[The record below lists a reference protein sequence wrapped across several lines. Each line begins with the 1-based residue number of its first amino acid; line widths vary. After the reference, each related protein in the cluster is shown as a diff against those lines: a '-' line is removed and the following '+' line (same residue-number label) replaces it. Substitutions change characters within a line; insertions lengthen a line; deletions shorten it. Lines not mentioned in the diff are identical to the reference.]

1 MICRFLIQVALV
13 SWLLAPALVPPTAIA
28 QGGPPQSSTA
38 ERQLSARSTWKIDP
52 THSELS
58 FTIRHMISKVRG
70 QFDVWTGT
78 IVADPN
84 DWSTGS
90 VEIVA
95 QTSTIDTNNER
106 RDADLRS
113 DNHFDA
119 DANPTVTFKSTKV
132 TRLAGDSL
140 TVAGNLTIHG
150 ITRPVVLR
158 GHFNGMTGTPGKRRA
173 GFEAETTIN
182 RKDFNMNWNRI
193 VEGSAMVGDEVR
205 IEIDIAAV
213 EQPR

>member
-1 MICRFLIQVALV
+1 MTRRFLIQLV
-13 SWLLAPALVPPTAIA
+13 LVPALLTPMTAFA
-28 QGGPPQSSTA
+28 QSGPPQAART
-38 ERQLSARSTWKIDP
+38 ERPLAAPSTWKIDP

-58 FTIRHMISKVRG
+58 FTIRHMVSKVRG

-78 IVADPN
+78 IIADPS
-84 DWSTGS
+84 DWSTAS
-90 VEIVA
+90 VEVVA

-119 DANPTVTFKSTKV
+119 DANPTVTFRSTKV

-158 GHFNGMTGTPGKRRA
+158 GHFNGMTGAPGKRRA
-173 GFEAETTIN
+173 GFDAETTIN

-193 VEGSAMVGDEVR
+193 VEGSAMVGDEVK

>member
-1 MICRFLIQVALV
+1 MIRRLSILLA
-13 SWLLAPALVPPTAIA
+13 LAPALAGA
-28 QGGPPQSSTA
+28 Q
-38 ERQLSARSTWKIDP
+38 SALPAQASKASASVNAPSTWKIDP

-58 FTIRHMISKVRG
+58 FTIRHMVSKVRG
-70 QFDVWTGT
+70 QFDAWSGT
-78 IVADPN
+78 ILADPT
-84 DWSTGS
+84 DWNTAS
-90 VEIVA
+90 VEVVA

-132 TRLAGDSL
+132 TRFAGDSVTIAGSL
-140 TVAGNLTIHG
+140 TMHG

-158 GHFNGMTGTPGKRRA
+158 GHLNGITGAPGKRRA

-182 RKDFNMNWNRI
+182 RKDFNMTWNRI
-193 VEGSAMVGDEVR
+193 VEGSSMVGDEVR

>member
-1 MICRFLIQVALV
+1 MTRRFLIHVVLV
-13 SWLLAPALVPPTAIA
+13 PVLFAPVPALA
-28 QGGPPQSSTA
+28 QSAPPQSSRS
-38 ERQLSARSTWKIDP
+38 EKPVVSAPSTWKIDP

-58 FTIRHMISKVRG
+58 FTIRHMVSKVRG

-84 DWSTGS
+84 DWSTAS
-90 VEIVA
+90 VEVVA

-119 DANPTVTFKSTKV
+119 DANPTVTFRSTKV
-132 TRLAGDSL
+132 TRFAGDSI

-158 GHFNGMTGTPGKRRA
+158 GHFNGMTGAPGKRRA
-173 GFEAETTIN
+173 GFDAETTIN

>member
-1 MICRFLIQVALV
+1 MTRRFLIQVALV
-13 SWLLAPALVPPTAIA
+13 PSLLAPALVPPTAVA
-28 QGGPPQSSTA
+28 QGGPPQSSTG
-38 ERQLSARSTWKIDP
+38 ERLVSARSTWKIDP

-58 FTIRHMISKVRG
+58 FTIRHMVSKVRG

-78 IVADPN
+78 IVGDPN

-90 VEIVA
+90 VEVVA
-95 QTSTIDTNNER
+95 QTSTINTNNER

-119 DANPTVTFKSTKV
+119 DANPTVTFRSTKV
-132 TRLAGDSL
+132 TRFAGDSL

-158 GHFNGMTGTPGKRRA
+158 GHFNGMTGAPGKRRA

>member
-1 MICRFLIQVALV
+1 MTRRFLIQLV
-13 SWLLAPALVPPTAIA
+13 LAPALLAQTAA
-28 QGGPPQSSTA
+28 FPQSGPLQASRSEKPIA
-38 ERQLSARSTWKIDP
+38 APSTWKIDP

-58 FTIRHMISKVRG
+58 FTIRHMVSKVRG

-78 IVADPN
+78 IIADPN
-84 DWSTGS
+84 DWGTAS
-90 VEIVA
+90 VEVVA

-119 DANPTVTFKSTKV
+119 DANPTVTFRSTKV
-132 TRLAGDSL
+132 TPFAGDSL

-150 ITRPVVLR
+150 ISRLVILR
-158 GHFNGMTGTPGKRRA
+158 GHFNGMTGAPGKRRA

>member
-1 MICRFLIQVALV
+1 MLALPLLPPPVAFGQ
-13 SWLLAPALVPPTAIA
+13 S
-28 QGGPPQSSTA
+28 GPPQSSRTEKSIA
-38 ERQLSARSTWKIDP
+38 TPSTWKIDP

-58 FTIRHMISKVRG
+58 FTIRHMVSKVRG

-90 VEIVA
+90 VEVVA

-113 DNHFDA
+113 NNHFDA
-119 DANPTVTFKSTKV
+119 DANPTVTFRSTKV

-158 GHFNGMTGTPGKRRA
+158 GHYNGMTGAPGKRRV

-182 RKDFNMNWNRI
+182 RMDFNMNWNRI

>member
-1 MICRFLIQVALV
+1 MTRRFLIQVVLV
-13 SWLLAPALVPPTAIA
+13 PALLAPLAAFA
-28 QGGPPQSSTA
+28 QSGSPQS
-38 ERQLSARSTWKIDP
+38 ARSEKPVAAPSTWKIDP

-58 FTIRHMISKVRG
+58 FTIRHMVSKVRG

-78 IVADPN
+78 INADPN
-84 DWSTGS
+84 DWNTAS
-90 VEIVA
+90 VEVVA

-119 DANPTVTFKSTKV
+119 DANPTVTFRSTKV
-132 TRLAGDSL
+132 TRFAGDSL

-150 ITRPVVLR
+150 ITRPVLLR
-158 GHFNGMTGTPGKRRA
+158 GHFNGMTGAPGKRRA

>member
-1 MICRFLIQVALV
+1 MTRRFLIQVALV
-13 SWLLAPALVPPTAIA
+13 PWLLAPALVPPTAVA
-28 QGGPPQSSTA
+28 QSGHPQASTA
-38 ERQLSARSTWKIDP
+38 ERLVSAPSTWKIDP

-58 FTIRHMISKVRG
+58 FTIRHMVSKVRG

-78 IVADPN
+78 IIADPN
-84 DWSTGS
+84 DWSTAS
-90 VEIVA
+90 VEVVA

-132 TRLAGDSL
+132 TRFAGDSL

-158 GHFNGMTGTPGKRRA
+158 GHFNGMTGAPGKRRA
-173 GFEAETTIN
+173 GFDAETTIN

-193 VEGSAMVGDEVR
+193 VEGSAMVGDYVR

>member
-1 MICRFLIQVALV
+1 MIRRLSV
-13 SWLLAPALVPPTAIA
+13 LLALAPVLAAAQSARPA
-28 QGGPPQSSTA
+28 QSSNAGTSVNA
-38 ERQLSARSTWKIDP
+38 TSTWKIDP

-70 QFDVWTGT
+70 QFDAWSGT
-78 IVADPN
+78 IIADPG
-84 DWSTGS
+84 DWSTAS
-90 VEIVA
+90 VEVVA
-95 QTSTIDTNNER
+95 QTSSIDTNNER

-119 DANPTVTFKSTKV
+119 DANPTVTFRSTKV
-132 TRLAGDSL
+132 TRLAGDSV
-140 TVAGNLTIHG
+140 TVAGSLTMHG

-158 GHFNGMTGTPGKRRA
+158 GHLNGITGAPGKRRA

-182 RKDFNMNWNRI
+182 RKDFNMTWNRI
-193 VEGSAMVGDEVR
+193 VEGSSMVGDEVR

-213 EQPR
+213 EQPQ

>member
-1 MICRFLIQVALV
+1 MTRRFLIQLV
-13 SWLLAPALVPPTAIA
+13 LVPALLTPMTAFA
-28 QGGPPQSSTA
+28 QSGPPQAART
-38 ERQLSARSTWKIDP
+38 ERPLAAPSTWKIDP

-58 FTIRHMISKVRG
+58 FTIRHMVSKVRG

-78 IVADPN
+78 IIADPS
-84 DWSTGS
+84 DWSTAS
-90 VEIVA
+90 VEVVA

-119 DANPTVTFKSTKV
+119 DANPTVTFRSTKV

-158 GHFNGMTGTPGKRRA
+158 GHFNGMTGAPGKRRA
-173 GFEAETTIN
+173 GFDAETTIN
-182 RKDFNMNWNRI
+182 RKDFNMNRNRI
-193 VEGSAMVGDEVR
+193 V
-205 IEIDIAAV
+205 
-213 EQPR
+213 

>member
-1 MICRFLIQVALV
+1 MTRRFLIQVVLV
-13 SWLLAPALVPPTAIA
+13 PALLAPAPAFA
-28 QGGPPQSSTA
+28 QSGPPQSARSERPVTA
-38 ERQLSARSTWKIDP
+38 PSTWKIDP

-58 FTIRHMISKVRG
+58 FTIRHMVSKVRG

-78 IVADPN
+78 IIADPN
-84 DWSTGS
+84 DWNTAS
-90 VEIVA
+90 VEVVA

-119 DANPTVTFKSTKV
+119 DANPTVTFRSTKV
-132 TRLAGDSL
+132 TRFAGDSL

-158 GHFNGMTGTPGKRRA
+158 GHFNGMTGAPGKRRA
-173 GFEAETTIN
+173 GFEAETTVN

-193 VEGSAMVGDEVR
+193 VEGSAMVGDEVK

>member
-1 MICRFLIQVALV
+1 MIRRLSI
-13 SWLLAPALVPPTAIA
+13 LLALAPVLAGA
-28 QGGPPQSSTA
+28 QGAIHAQASKPGASVKAP
-38 ERQLSARSTWKIDP
+38 STWKIDP

-58 FTIRHMISKVRG
+58 FTIRHMVSKVRG

-78 IVADPN
+78 IIADPA
-84 DWSTGS
+84 DWSTAS
-90 VEIVA
+90 VEVVA

-119 DANPTVTFKSTKV
+119 EANPTVTFKSTKV
-132 TRLAGDSL
+132 TRFAGDSVI
-140 TVAGNLTIHG
+140 VAGNLTMHG
-150 ITRPVVLR
+150 VTRPVVLR
-158 GHFNGMTGTPGKRRA
+158 GHLNGITGVPGKRRA

-182 RKDFNMNWNRI
+182 RKDFDMTWNRI
-193 VEGSAMVGDEVR
+193 VEGSSMVGDEVR

-213 EQPR
+213 EQPQ

>member
-1 MICRFLIQVALV
+1 MIRRLSILLA
-13 SWLLAPALVPPTAIA
+13 LAPALAGA
-28 QGGPPQSSTA
+28 Q
-38 ERQLSARSTWKIDP
+38 SALPAQASKASASVNAPSTWKIDP

-58 FTIRHMISKVRG
+58 FTIRHMVSKVRG
-70 QFDVWTGT
+70 QFDAWSGT
-78 IVADPN
+78 ILADPA
-84 DWSTGS
+84 DWNTAS
-90 VEIVA
+90 VEVVA

-113 DNHFDA
+113 DNHFNS

-132 TRLAGDSL
+132 TRFAGDSV
-140 TVAGNLTIHG
+140 TVAGNLTMHG

-158 GHFNGMTGTPGKRRA
+158 GHLNGITGVPGKRRA

-182 RKDFNMNWNRI
+182 RKDFNMTWNRI
-193 VEGSAMVGDEVR
+193 VEGSSMVGDEVR

-213 EQPR
+213 EQPQ